1 MPKAAQRGAFW
12 NLLKNTLLFLH
23 IGRLADDFKSIIRD
37 EAFLF
42 DLGNRKSFTEGAMH
56 IVLKNVTMG
65 SVVNIS
71 MHNRQI
77 I

>member
-1 MPKAAQRGAFW
+1 ME
-12 NLLKNTLLFLH
+12 LLKQFTLLFLH

-42 DLGNRKSFTEGAMH
+42 NLGDGKSFTQGAIH
-56 IVLKNVTMG
+56 IILKNMTMG